1 MICELAT
8 YGMVSG
14 FLYQHSQRNHKKYSV
29 IFILL
34 TSMLVGRVV
43 YGLSVYVISF
53 LFGIPNSGFI
63 VIIGA
68 IDMRIPGIILQFL
81 LIPIIIHVIKERI
94 EFYGFYS
101 IAKNI

>member
-1 MICELAT
+1 MLA
-8 YGMVSG
+8 
-14 FLYQHSQRNHKKYSV
+14 
-29 IFILL
+29 
-34 TSMLVGRVV
+34 GRVV
-43 YGLSVYVISF
+43 YGLLVYVISF

-63 VIIGA
+63 VVIDA
-68 IDMRIPGIILQFL
+68 IYMRIPGIILQFL